1 VSECQRIELLG
12 ASAGTPRVGFG
23 CSNLLGDKTPE
34 VGLGLLHA
42 AYESGIRHFDVAR
55 VYNYGDAEALVGEFA
70 SGKRDKIT
78 ISTKFGLMPREGV
91 ARMKGPVRLVRR
103 LMRSSSWIR
112 KRVRRNVKSLTRG
125 GQFDP
130 VTARIS
136 LETSL
141 RALRTD
147 YIDIYLLHEC
157 SLSDCSDEILA
168 FLEHAKTEGKI
179 RAYGCGT
186 AFEKVPPIAT
196 TRPQFL
202 PVAQF
207 ESSILRS
214 NVKSFNGIRPVQ
226 NLLLITHGALS
237 AASTIKARLK
247 SDTAFEEELIRG
259 TGVEIHHAS
268 ALYGLLLR
276 HAMLEN
282 PNGIVL
288 FRAGAV
294 ERIRSTLKAVEGI
307 DLSDEQLSA
316 LRTMVTE
323 SQSKPALREAE
334 S

>member
-1 VSECQRIELLG
+1 MSELQRIELLG
-12 ASAGTPRVGFG
+12 AAAETPRVGFG
-23 CSNLLGDKTPE
+23 CSNLLGDKTPK

-55 VYNYGDAEALVGEFA
+55 VYNYGDAEGLVGEFI

-91 ARMKGPVRLVRR
+91 AKMKGPVRLVRR

-112 KRVRRNVKSLTRG
+112 KRVRQNIKSLTQG

-157 SLSDCSDEILA
+157 SVSDCSDETLG
-168 FLEHAKTEGKI
+168 FLEHAKSEGKI
-179 RAYGCGT
+179 RTFGCGT

-196 TRPQFL
+196 TRPEFL
-202 PVAQF
+202 QVAQF
-207 ESSILRS
+207 ESSILS
-214 NVKSFNGIRPVQ
+214 PNLKSFESIRPVQ
-226 NLLLITHGALS
+226 NLLSITHGALS
-237 AASTIKARLK
+237 AALTMKARLA
-247 SDTAFEEELIRG
+247 SDAAFEEDLIRG
-259 TGVEIHHAS
+259 TGVEIHHGS

-276 HAMLEN
+276 HAMREN

-288 FRAGAV
+288 FRAGAA
-294 ERIRSTLKAVEGI
+294 ERIRSTLKAMEGI
-307 DLSDEQLSA
+307 SLSDEQLGA

-323 SQSKPALREAE
+323 SPKTNPA
-334 S
+334 